1 VRTMEQSGPATHLL
15 SPGEFAIILNSES
28 RGVCVISPE
37 GLCRFVTPSFCTMF
51 GIECREVIGRALPLF
66 LKALSVKPSESSLS
80 SNRDRESVLTRKD
93 GSTFPA
99 RVRVEELALEG
110 PNTGSVYF
118 VEDLTEEKHMEH
130 VLRKTEKLAS
140 AGRMAA
146 AIAHEINN
154 PLEAVTNLLYLLR
167 SEQLSADAG
176 RYLSLLESEV
186 ERVSRI
192 ARQTLAFYRDKGR
205 PTRVDVRE
213 LLNLSVDVQ
222 ATRNPDLRIH
232 RRYRTSESISGF
244 ASELQQVFHNLI
256 TNAIDAGASD
266 LFLHTRRCVEAS
278 PPRRAGLCITVG
290 DNGSGIDPAI
300 REQLFHPF
308 ITTKGDRGTGLGLW
322 TSRGIIVRHEGT
334 IRVRSS
340 TAPQR
345 SGTCFYIFLPC

>member
-1 VRTMEQSGPATHLL
+1 VHTLEQGGSATHLL
-15 SPGEFAIILNSES
+15 SPGEFAMILNSES

-37 GLCRFVTPSFCTMF
+37 GLCRFVTPSFCRMF
-51 GIECREVIGRALPLF
+51 GVRCEEVIGRVLPSF
-66 LKALSVKPSESSLS
+66 LKHLSVRPGEPSPS
-80 SNRDRESVLTRKD
+80 SNREHEVVLTRKD
-93 GSTFPA
+93 GSAFPA
-99 RVRVEELALEG
+99 RVRMEELALEG

-118 VEDLTEEKHMEH
+118 VEDLTEEKHMEY

-167 SEQLSADAG
+167 SEPLSAEAG

-213 LLNLSVDVQ
+213 LLNLAVDVQ
-222 ATRNPDLRIH
+222 TTRSPDMRVH
-232 RRYRTSESISGF
+232 RRYRTSEPISGF

-256 TNAIDAGASD
+256 SNAIDSGATD
-266 LFLHTRRCVEAS
+266 LFLHTRRCVEAA
-278 PPRRAGLCITVG
+278 PPRRTGLCITVG
-290 DNGSGIDPAI
+290 DNGSGVDPTI

-322 TSRGIIVRHEGT
+322 TSRGIVVRHEGT
-334 IRVRSS
+334 IRVRTS
-340 TAPQR
+340 TAPER
-345 SGTCFYIFLPC
+345 SGTSFHIFLPC